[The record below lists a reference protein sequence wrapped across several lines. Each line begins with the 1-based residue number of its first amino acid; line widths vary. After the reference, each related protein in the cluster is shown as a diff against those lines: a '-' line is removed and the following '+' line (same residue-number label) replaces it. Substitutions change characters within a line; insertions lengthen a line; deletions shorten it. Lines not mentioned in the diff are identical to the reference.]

1 MLRLHLIW
9 IAQSERV
16 REWYDTCASLDEFLV
31 DKLHGYRHGR
41 RDANVAA
48 FDCLNLHLR
57 NFVKRNVPM
66 RITQLHIMHDRV
78 GMCEI
83 KLEVCQ
89 NEVVDTQVYV
99 VLLDATHMRDQLLRH
114 TALILRQL

>member
-1 MLRLHLIW
+1 
-9 IAQSERV
+9 
-16 REWYDTCASLDEFLV
+16 
-31 DKLHGYRHGR
+31 
-41 RDANVAA
+41 
-48 FDCLNLHLR
+48 
-57 NFVKRNVPM
+57 
-66 RITQLHIMHDRV
+66 MHDRV

-114 TALILRQL
+114 TALILRQLWAYQIVSESRDCLTFRHYDEDGACLP